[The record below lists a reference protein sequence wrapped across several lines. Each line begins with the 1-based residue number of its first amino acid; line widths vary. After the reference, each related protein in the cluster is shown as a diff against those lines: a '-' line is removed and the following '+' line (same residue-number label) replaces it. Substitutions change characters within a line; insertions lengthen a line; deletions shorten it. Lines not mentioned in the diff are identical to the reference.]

1 MSGISIS
8 KCLRRLKNAKNDTEK
23 FAALLMVGIK
33 ILKFHDGGG
42 LKSSVHSHLLFG
54 QLFRGLKSSTMD
66 CCRLSY

>member
-33 ILKFHDGGG
+33 ILKFHGGG
-42 LKSSVHSHLLFG
+42 TEVVGTFTLAIWSTISWTEKFNYGLL
-54 QLFRGLKSSTMD
+54 
-66 CCRLSY
+66 